1 MIESV
6 VRAKK
11 RKQEAKKSIVEK
23 TEVLQGAEN
32 IQNFVLPRYA
42 AIKENMDT
50 CHDYH
55 GPIAVT
61 TAEPIWLELLK
72 LEKRRIKIRF
82 LTDITKENIAA
93 CRKFLTLKT
102 SELRHLAGVKGNY
115 AIIDRREYFEN
126 TISEGDEQPE
136 HGIFTTVRG
145 IVDSR
150 QFLFD
155 NLWRKGIP
163 AEDRI
168 KEIERGIQPSFTETV
183 RDPLEID
190 KIGFD
195 LIISAKEEIQIMF
208 STANAFL
215 IEVGNS
221 IRLLEVLANKIRAE
235 DKLKLRI
242 LIPARNNGNNPTI
255 SVENYLKKEQ
265 DNRIKIQYLDL
276 DLELELQT
284 TFSILMVDARFLL
297 VVEYSTGNNA
307 TSESYKSIAMATY
320 SNSEATVLSYAS
332 IFETLWVK
340 SELAKQ
346 SRL

>member
-1 MIESV
+1 MIDYV
-6 VRAKK
+6 GRAKK
-11 RKQEAKKSIVEK
+11 SRQEGEKGIAEK

-32 IQNFVLPRYA
+32 IRNFVLPRYA
-42 AIKENMDT
+42 AIKDNMDT

-55 GPIAVT
+55 GPSAVT

-72 LEKRRIKIRF
+72 LERRGIKIRF
-82 LTDITKENIAA
+82 LTDITKENITA
-93 CRKFLTLKT
+93 CKKFLTLKT
-102 SELRHLAGVKGNY
+102 AELRHLAGVKGNY
-115 AIIDRREYFEN
+115 AIADRKEYFEN

-155 NLWRKGIP
+155 NLWRKGVP

-168 KEIERGIQPSFTETV
+168 REIERGIQPSFTETV

-195 LIISAKEEIQIMF
+195 LVKFAKEEIQIMF

-215 IEVGNS
+215 VGADSN
-221 IRLLEVLANKIRAE
+221 IKLLEVLANKIRAE
-235 DKLKLRI
+235 DNLKSRI
-242 LIPARNNGNNPTI
+242 LIPVRNIGNDPTI
-255 SVENYLKKEQ
+255 SVENYLKEEQ

-276 DLELELQT
+276 DLELQT
-284 TFSILMVDARFLL
+284 TFSILMVDTRYLL
-297 VVEYSTGNNA
+297 VVEYNTDVAISD
-307 TSESYKSIAMATY
+307 SYKSVAMATY

-346 SRL
+346 SR

>member
-1 MIESV
+1 LIESV
-6 VRAKK
+6 ERAKK
-11 RKQEAKKSIVEK
+11 RRQEAEEGLAEK

-32 IQNFVLPRYA
+32 ILNFVLPRYA

-55 GPIAVT
+55 GPSAVT
-61 TAEPIWLELLK
+61 AAEPIWLELLK
-72 LEKRRIKIRF
+72 LEKRGIKIRF
-82 LTDITKENIAA
+82 LTDITKENITA
-93 CRKFLTLKT
+93 CKKFLTLKT

-115 AIIDRREYFEN
+115 AIADRKEYFEN
-126 TISEGDEQPE
+126 TISKGNEQPA

-155 NLWRKGIP
+155 NLWNKGIP
-163 AEDRI
+163 AEERM
-168 KEIERGIQPSFTETV
+168 KEIEKGIQPSFTETV
-183 RDPLEID
+183 RDPPEID

-195 LIISAKEEIQIMF
+195 LVKSAKEEIQVMF
-208 STANAFL
+208 STANTFL
-215 IEVGNS
+215 SGVASS
-221 IRLLEVLANKIRAE
+221 IRILELLASKIRTE
-235 DKLKLRI
+235 DSLKVRI
-242 LIPARNNGNNPTI
+242 LIPVYNDSNDTTI
-255 SVENYLKKEQ
+255 RVENYLKEKQ

-276 DLELELQT
+276 DLDLQT
-284 TFSILMVDARFLL
+284 TFSILMIDTRYLL
-297 VVEYSTGNNA
+297 VVEYN
-307 TSESYKSIAMATY
+307 TSNDTISDSYKSVAMATY

-346 SRL
+346 SRF

>member
-6 VRAKK
+6 ERAKK
-11 RKQEAKKSIVEK
+11 RRQEAEEGLAEK

-32 IQNFVLPRYA
+32 ILNFVLPRYA

-55 GPIAVT
+55 GPSAVT
-61 TAEPIWLELLK
+61 AAEPIWLELLK
-72 LEKRRIKIRF
+72 LEKRGIKIRF
-82 LTDITKENIAA
+82 LTDITKENITA
-93 CRKFLTLKT
+93 CKKFLTLKT

-115 AIIDRREYFEN
+115 AIADRKEYFEN
-126 TISEGDEQPE
+126 TISKGNEQPA

-155 NLWRKGIP
+155 TLWSKGVP
-163 AEDRI
+163 AEDRM
-168 KEIERGIQPSFTETV
+168 KEIEKGIQPSFTETL
-183 RDPLEID
+183 RDPPEID

-195 LIISAKEEIQIMF
+195 LVKSAKEEIQVMF
-208 STANAFL
+208 STANTFL
-215 IEVGNS
+215 SGVASS
-221 IRLLEVLANKIRAE
+221 IRILELLASKIRTE
-235 DKLKLRI
+235 DSLKVRI
-242 LIPARNNGNNPTI
+242 LIPVYNDSNDPTI
-255 SVENYLKKEQ
+255 RVENYLKEEQ

-276 DLELELQT
+276 DLDLQS
-284 TFSILMVDARFLL
+284 TFSILMIDTRYLL
-297 VVEYSTGNNA
+297 VVEYN
-307 TSESYKSIAMATY
+307 TSNDTISDSYKSVAIATY

-346 SRL
+346 SRF

>member
-6 VRAKK
+6 ERAKK
-11 RKQEAKKSIVEK
+11 RRQEAEEGLAEK

-32 IQNFVLPRYA
+32 ILNFVLPRYA

-55 GPIAVT
+55 GPSAVT
-61 TAEPIWLELLK
+61 AAEPIWLELLK
-72 LEKRRIKIRF
+72 LEKRGIKIRF
-82 LTDITKENIAA
+82 LTDITKENITA
-93 CRKFLTLKT
+93 CKKFLTLKT

-115 AIIDRREYFEN
+115 AIADRKEYFEN
-126 TISEGDEQPE
+126 TISKGNEQPA

-155 NLWRKGIP
+155 TLWSKGVP
-163 AEDRI
+163 AEDRM
-168 KEIERGIQPSFTETV
+168 KEIEKGIQPSFTETV
-183 RDPLEID
+183 RDPPEID

-195 LIISAKEEIQIMF
+195 LVKSAKEEIQVMF
-208 STANAFL
+208 STANTFL
-215 IEVGNS
+215 SGVASS
-221 IRLLEVLANKIRAE
+221 IRILELLASKIRTE
-235 DKLKLRI
+235 DSLKVRI
-242 LIPARNNGNNPTI
+242 LIPVYNDSNDPTI
-255 SVENYLKKEQ
+255 RVENYLKEEQ

-276 DLELELQT
+276 DLDLQT
-284 TFSILMVDARFLL
+284 TFSILMIDTRYLL
-297 VVEYSTGNNA
+297 VVEYN
-307 TSESYKSIAMATY
+307 TSNDTISDSYKSVAMATY

-346 SRL
+346 SRF

>member
-1 MIESV
+1 LIESV
-6 VRAKK
+6 ERAKK
-11 RKQEAKKSIVEK
+11 RRQEGEEGLAEK

-32 IQNFVLPRYA
+32 ILNFVLPRYA

-55 GPIAVT
+55 GPSAVT
-61 TAEPIWLELLK
+61 AAEPIWLELLK
-72 LEKRRIKIRF
+72 LEKRGIKIRF
-82 LTDITKENIAA
+82 LTDITKENITA
-93 CRKFLTLKT
+93 CKKFLTLKT

-115 AIIDRREYFEN
+115 AIADRKEYFEN
-126 TISEGDEQPE
+126 TISKGNEQPA

-155 NLWRKGIP
+155 TLWSKGVP
-163 AEDRI
+163 AEDRM
-168 KEIERGIQPSFTETV
+168 KEIEKGIQPSFTETV
-183 RDPLEID
+183 RDPPEID

-195 LIISAKEEIQIMF
+195 LVKSAKEEIQVMF
-208 STANAFL
+208 STANTFL
-215 IEVGNS
+215 SGVASS
-221 IRLLEVLANKIRAE
+221 IRILELLASKIRTE
-235 DKLKLRI
+235 DSLKVRI
-242 LIPARNNGNNPTI
+242 LIPVYNDSNDPTI
-255 SVENYLKKEQ
+255 RVENYFKEEQ

-276 DLELELQT
+276 DLDLQT
-284 TFSILMVDARFLL
+284 TFSILMIDTRYLL
-297 VVEYSTGNNA
+297 VVEYN
-307 TSESYKSIAMATY
+307 TSNDTISDSYKSVAMATY

-346 SRL
+346 SRF

>member
-1 MIESV
+1 LIESV
-6 VRAKK
+6 ERAKK
-11 RKQEAKKSIVEK
+11 RRQEAEEGLAEK

-32 IQNFVLPRYA
+32 ILNFVLPRYA

-55 GPIAVT
+55 GPSAVT
-61 TAEPIWLELLK
+61 AAEPIWLELLK
-72 LEKRRIKIRF
+72 LEKRGIKIRF
-82 LTDITKENIAA
+82 LTDITKENITA
-93 CRKFLTLKT
+93 CKKFLTLKT

-115 AIIDRREYFEN
+115 AIADRKEYFEN
-126 TISEGDEQPE
+126 TISKGNEQPA

-155 NLWRKGIP
+155 TLWSKGVP
-163 AEDRI
+163 AEDRM
-168 KEIERGIQPSFTETV
+168 KEIEKGIQPSFTETV
-183 RDPLEID
+183 RDPPEID

-195 LIISAKEEIQIMF
+195 LVKSAKEEIQVMF
-208 STANAFL
+208 STANTFL
-215 IEVGNS
+215 SGVASS
-221 IRLLEVLANKIRAE
+221 IRILELLASKIRTE
-235 DKLKLRI
+235 DSLKVRI
-242 LIPARNNGNNPTI
+242 LIPVYNDSNDPTI
-255 SVENYLKKEQ
+255 RVENYFKEEQ

-276 DLELELQT
+276 DLDLQT
-284 TFSILMVDARFLL
+284 TFSILMIDTRYLL
-297 VVEYSTGNNA
+297 VVEYN
-307 TSESYKSIAMATY
+307 TSNDTISDSYKSVAMATY

-346 SRL
+346 SRF

>member
-6 VRAKK
+6 ERAKK
-11 RKQEAKKSIVEK
+11 RRQEAEEGLAEK

-32 IQNFVLPRYA
+32 ILNFVLPRYA

-55 GPIAVT
+55 GPSAVT
-61 TAEPIWLELLK
+61 AAEPIWLELLK
-72 LEKRRIKIRF
+72 LEKRGIKIRF
-82 LTDITKENIAA
+82 LTDITKENITA
-93 CRKFLTLKT
+93 CKKFLILGT

-115 AIIDRREYFEN
+115 AIADRKEYFEN
-126 TISEGDEQPE
+126 TISKGNEQPA

-155 NLWRKGIP
+155 TLWSKGVP
-163 AEDRI
+163 AEDRM
-168 KEIERGIQPSFTETV
+168 KEIEKGIQPSFTETV
-183 RDPLEID
+183 RDPPEID

-195 LIISAKEEIQIMF
+195 LVKSAKEEIQVMF
-208 STANAFL
+208 STANTFL
-215 IEVGNS
+215 SGVASS
-221 IRLLEVLANKIRAE
+221 IRILELLASKIRTE
-235 DKLKLRI
+235 DSLKVRI
-242 LIPARNNGNNPTI
+242 LIPVYNDSNDPTI
-255 SVENYLKKEQ
+255 RVENYLKEKQ

-276 DLELELQT
+276 DLDLQT
-284 TFSILMVDARFLL
+284 TFSILMIDTRYLL
-297 VVEYSTGNNA
+297 VVEYN
-307 TSESYKSIAMATY
+307 TSNDTISDSYKSVAMATY

-346 SRL
+346 SRF